1 MPRRPVAVL
10 ATIVIIVALAIL
22 AGFSPFRWYEAAL
35 VLADLA
41 AGAKPTRLKAGT
53 PTPKRIGIPY
63 TVEGRTYRGDLYLP
77 GERPEAG
84 LVLLPGAA
92 EQGKDD
98 PRLVAFALTLARARF
113 AVLVPDMEGFRSLQV
128 GSRDI
133 GETADAFA
141 YLSSRPDL
149 APGGKCGIAAISY
162 AAGPAVLAALEH
174 RVRDRVRFIVTIGG
188 YYNLTNVLTFF
199 TTGWYRDGERWR
211 HMEPNHYGKWVF
223 VLSNIDRL
231 SDPADR
237 KLFRI
242 AAGRKMDDI
251 NAPIDDLAARLGPEG
266 SSLYEFIVNTEPR
279 RVPLLIERLPV
290 AIRREMALLDPSS
303 RDLAGL
309 TARMVIVH
317 GRDDDI
323 IPAAESIALAGAVP
337 AHRRRLFVTEGLMH
351 AELKPGLADAWRL
364 WRAVCAILR
373 ERDRR

>member
-1 MPRRPVAVL
+1 MLTAL
-10 ATIVIIVALAIL
+10 TILVALAIL
-22 AGFSPFRWYEAAL
+22 AGFSPFRWYEATL

-41 AGAKPTRLKAGT
+41 AGTKPSRLKART
-53 PTPKRIGIPY
+53 PPATRLDNPY
-63 TVEGRTYRGDLYLP
+63 VVEGRSYRGDLYLP

-141 YLSSRPDL
+141 WLSARPDL

-162 AAGPAVLAALEH
+162 AAGPAVLAALEP
-174 RVRDRVRFIVTIGG
+174 RIRDRVRFIVTIGG
-188 YYNLTNVLTFF
+188 YHSITNVLTFF
-199 TTGWYRDGERWR
+199 TTGWYRDGEKWR
-211 HMEPNHYGKWVF
+211 HMVPNHYGKWVF

-237 KLFRI
+237 KLFR
-242 AAGRKMDDI
+242 AAAERKMEDI
-251 NAPIDDLAARLGPEG
+251 NAPVDDLAARLGREG
-266 SSLYEFIVNTEPR
+266 RSLYEFITNSDPR
-279 RVPLLIERLPV
+279 QVPRLMERLPE
-290 AIRREMALLDPSS
+290 AIRRELALLDPSS
-303 RDLAGL
+303 RDLAYL
-309 TARMVIVH
+309 AARMVIVH

-323 IPAAESIALAGAVP
+323 IPAAESLALARAVP
-337 AHRRRLFVTEGLMH
+337 AHRRRLFITEGLMH
-351 AELKPGLADAWRL
+351 AELKPGLADAFRL